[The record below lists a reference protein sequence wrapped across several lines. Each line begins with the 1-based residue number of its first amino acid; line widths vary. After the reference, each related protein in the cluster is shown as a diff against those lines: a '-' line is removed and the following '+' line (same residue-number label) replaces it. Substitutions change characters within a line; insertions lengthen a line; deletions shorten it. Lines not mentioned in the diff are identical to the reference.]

1 MMDAMRKLLLGTTL
15 TLAIAFV
22 SPASAMPAGYPL
34 LRDAAVSIDLIEVG
48 DAKVGG
54 TSTVIARLVGARPQG
69 GLARR
74 WLPTRSLEEGLVLS
88 PTHPLRRSISRIDQ
102 GIGLERDDFLRIVIT
117 FGTNALYGRSVDFVN
132 TWGSAAVWV
141 S

>member
-48 DAKVGG
+48 GAKVGG
-54 TSTVIARLVGARPQG
+54 TSTVIARLVGAADSG
-69 GLARR
+69 DC
-74 WLPTRSLEEGLVLS
+74 
-88 PTHPLRRSISRIDQ
+88 DQ
-102 GIGLERDDFLRIVIT
+102 GFRL
-117 FGTNALYGRSVDFVN
+117 NATMRSDRMRPPVP
-132 TWGSAAVWV
+132 TKAAGV
-141 S
+141 SLPA

>member
-1 MMDAMRKLLLGTTL
+1 MDAMRKLLLGTTL
-15 TLAIAFV
+15 TRAIAFV

-48 DAKVGG
+48 GAKVGG
-54 TSTVIARLVGARPQG
+54 TSTVIARLVGAAPARWAGAAMAARPVTG
-69 GLARR
+69 RR
-74 WLPTRSLEEGLVLS
+74 AGA
-88 PTHPLRRSISRIDQ
+88 THPLRRSISRMDQ

>member
-1 MMDAMRKLLLGTTL
+1 MRKLLLGTTL

-22 SPASAMPAGYPL
+22 SPASAMPAGYQS

-74 WLPTRSLEEGLVLS
+74 WLPTRSLEEGLVLK
-88 PTHPLRRSISRIDQ
+88 PDGQ
-102 GIGLERDDFLRIVIT
+102 FVGLV
-117 FGTNALYGRSVDFVN
+117 GG
-132 TWGSAAVWV
+132 G
-141 S
+141 

>member
-48 DAKVGG
+48 GAKVGG
-54 TSTVIARLVGARPQG
+54 TSTVIARLVGAAPKVGWRGYGCPPG
-69 GLARR
+69 HWKKGWCNPSSPAVHLADGSGN
-74 WLPTRSLEEGLVLS
+74 WTR
-88 PTHPLRRSISRIDQ
+88 
-102 GIGLERDDFLRIVIT
+102 
-117 FGTNALYGRSVDFVN
+117 A
-132 TWGSAAVWV
+132 
-141 S
+141 